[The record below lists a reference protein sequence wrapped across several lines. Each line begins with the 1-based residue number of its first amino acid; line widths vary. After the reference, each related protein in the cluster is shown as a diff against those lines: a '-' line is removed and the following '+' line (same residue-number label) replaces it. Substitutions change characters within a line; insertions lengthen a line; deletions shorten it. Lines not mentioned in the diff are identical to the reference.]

1 MNKCVKIGNSI
12 VSENAPAFVIGELS
26 CNHQNDFDIAIRTID
41 AMIASGVD
49 CVKLQTSRPDK
60 ITIDCDKEDFRVQ
73 GGTLWDGMTLFQLY
87 QKTYT
92 PWEWQKKIRDYVK
105 AKGKAFISSPFDL
118 DAVEFLEEIGTDAF
132 KIASFEITD
141 IPLIEKA
148 ASYGKPIII
157 STGIAH
163 KEDIDLAVET
173 CRQIGNEDV
182 ILLKCT
188 SEYPTP
194 WEDVNLGLLSRMAE
208 DYDCLVGISDHTL
221 GDLVASSSIV
231 LGAKVIEKHFI
242 LDRKLGG
249 PDAAFSM
256 EPEEFSALVDHV
268 HTVEKILGDAQYH
281 LSPGN
286 EGSRRFMRSL
296 YVVEDVKKGDI
307 ITDKNVASI
316 RPGYGLHPKYLKQIM
331 GKKLNRDV
339 EKGTRFSLDLID
351 ES

>member
-1 MNKCVKIGNSI
+1 MNKCIKIGNSI
-12 VSENAPAFVIGELS
+12 VSENTPAFVIGELS
-26 CNHQNDFDIAIRTID
+26 CNHQNDYDIAIRTID

-60 ITIDCDKEDFRVQ
+60 ITIDCDKEDFRVK
-73 GGTLWDGMTLFQLY
+73 GGTLWDGMTLYQLY

-92 PWEWQKKIRDYVK
+92 PWEWQKKIRDNVK
-105 AKGKAFISSPFDL
+105 SKGKAFISSPFDL

-163 KEDIDLAVET
+163 KEDIDLAVDT

-208 DYDCLVGISDHTL
+208 DYDCIVGISDHTL

-268 HTVEKILGDAQYH
+268 HTVEKILGNAQYQ

-296 YVVEDVKKGDI
+296 YVVEDVKQGDV
-307 ITDKNVASI
+307 ITGKNVASI
-316 RPGYGLHPKYLKQIM
+316 RPGFGLHPKYLKQIL
-331 GKKLNRDV
+331 GKKLNRDA
-339 EKGTRFSLDLID
+339 EKGSRFSLDMID
-351 ES
+351 

>member
-1 MNKCVKIGNSI
+1 MFNKEITIGNKKVGENHPAMI
-12 VSENAPAFVIGELS
+12 VAELS
-26 CNHQNDFDIAIRTID
+26 GNHNGDYNRAIEIIHAAKEAGAD
-41 AMIASGVD
+41 AI
-49 CVKLQTSRPDK
+49 KLQTYTADT
-60 ITIDCDKEDFRVQ
+60 ITIDCDKPWFMTPGDGLWAGR
-73 GGTLWDGMTLFQLY
+73 TLHNLY
-87 QKTYT
+87 EEAYT

-105 AKGKAFISSPFDL
+105 SKGKAFISSPFDL

-163 KEDIDLAVET
+163 KEDIDLAVDT

-208 DYDCLVGISDHTL
+208 DYDCIVGISDHTL

-268 HTVEKILGDAQYH
+268 HTVEKILGNAQYQ

-296 YVVEDVKKGDI
+296 YVVEDVKQGDV
-307 ITDKNVASI
+307 ITGKNVASI
-316 RPGYGLHPKYLKQIM
+316 RPGFGLHPKYLKQIL

-339 EKGTRFSLDLID
+339 EKGSRFSLDMID
-351 ES
+351 